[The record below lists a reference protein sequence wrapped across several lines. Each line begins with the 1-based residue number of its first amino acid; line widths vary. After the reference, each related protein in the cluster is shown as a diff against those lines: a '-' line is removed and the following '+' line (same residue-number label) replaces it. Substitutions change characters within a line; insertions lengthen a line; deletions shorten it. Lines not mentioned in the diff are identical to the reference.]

1 MTLKR
6 NLIILVSFFNYGCT
20 SLAERDYGSALIE
33 EMTPEAKK
41 EIEQVLS
48 AASKRTISGLSENIF
63 MTDSVV
69 VLEKN
74 RPQDSKIR
82 SIRIMT
88 KPDRYELILNKT
100 DNVSLGMT
108 KQIVVFKAKNA
119 AMKSR
124 KIFLFLCRLFVLS
137 HSMAEKLPANF
148 NTQDKSLEQII
159 KFPDIKGDISTTINC
174 SGVVQKIKIKF

>member
-6 NLIILVSFFNYGCT
+6 NLIILVSFFNFGCT
-20 SLAERDYGSALIE
+20 SLAERDYSSALIE
-33 EMTPEAKK
+33 EMTPETKK

-74 RPQDSKIR
+74 RPQDSEIR

-88 KPDRYELILNKT
+88 KPDRYELILNKNGQCFIRHDET
-100 DNVSLGMT
+100 NL
-108 KQIVVFKAKNA
+108 QWFLFKAKCV
-119 AMKSR
+119 S
-124 KIFLFLCRLFVLS
+124 
-137 HSMAEKLPANF
+137 
-148 NTQDKSLEQII
+148 Q
-159 KFPDIKGDISTTINC
+159 
-174 SGVVQKIKIKF
+174 

>member
-1 MTLKR
+1 MALKR
-6 NLIILVSFFNYGCT
+6 NLIILVLFFNFGCT
-20 SLAERDYGSALIE
+20 SLAERDYSSALIE

-74 RPQDSKIR
+74 RPQDFEIS

-88 KPDRYELILNKT
+88 KPDRYELILNKNGQCFIRHDET
-100 DNVSLGMT
+100 NL
-108 KQIVVFKAKNA
+108 QWFLFKAKCV
-119 AMKSR
+119 S
-124 KIFLFLCRLFVLS
+124 
-137 HSMAEKLPANF
+137 
-148 NTQDKSLEQII
+148 Q
-159 KFPDIKGDISTTINC
+159 
-174 SGVVQKIKIKF
+174 

>member
-6 NLIILVSFFNYGCT
+6 NLIIIVSFFHFGCT

-74 RPQDSKIR
+74 RPQDFEIS

-88 KPDRYELILNKT
+88 KPDRYELILNKNGQCFIRHDET
-100 DNVSLGMT
+100 NL
-108 KQIVVFKAKNA
+108 QWFLFKAKCV
-119 AMKSR
+119 S
-124 KIFLFLCRLFVLS
+124 
-137 HSMAEKLPANF
+137 
-148 NTQDKSLEQII
+148 Q
-159 KFPDIKGDISTTINC
+159 
-174 SGVVQKIKIKF
+174 

>member
-6 NLIILVSFFNYGCT
+6 NLIILVSFFNFGCT

-48 AASKRTISGLSENIF
+48 AASKRTIRGLSENIF
-63 MTDSVV
+63 MTDSIV

-74 RPQDSKIR
+74 RPQDFEIS

-88 KPDRYELILNKT
+88 KPDRYELILNKNGQCFIRHDET
-100 DNVSLGMT
+100 NL
-108 KQIVVFKAKNA
+108 QWFLFKAKCV
-119 AMKSR
+119 S
-124 KIFLFLCRLFVLS
+124 
-137 HSMAEKLPANF
+137 
-148 NTQDKSLEQII
+148 Q
-159 KFPDIKGDISTTINC
+159 
-174 SGVVQKIKIKF
+174 

>member
-6 NLIILVSFFNYGCT
+6 NLIILVSFFNFGCT
-20 SLAERDYGSALIE
+20 SLPERDYSSALIE

-74 RPQDSKIR
+74 RPQDFEIS

-88 KPDRYELILNKT
+88 KPDRYELILNKNGQCFIRHDET
-100 DNVSLGMT
+100 NL
-108 KQIVVFKAKNA
+108 QWFLFKAKCV
-119 AMKSR
+119 S
-124 KIFLFLCRLFVLS
+124 
-137 HSMAEKLPANF
+137 
-148 NTQDKSLEQII
+148 Q
-159 KFPDIKGDISTTINC
+159 
-174 SGVVQKIKIKF
+174 

>member
-6 NLIILVSFFNYGCT
+6 NLIILVSFFNFGCT
-20 SLAERDYGSALIE
+20 SLAERDYVSALIE

-48 AASKRTISGLSENIF
+48 AASKRTIRGLSENIF

-74 RPQDSKIR
+74 RPQDFKIS

-88 KPDRYELILNKT
+88 KPDRYELILNKNGQCFIRHDET
-100 DNVSLGMT
+100 NL
-108 KQIVVFKAKNA
+108 QWFLFKAKCV
-119 AMKSR
+119 S
-124 KIFLFLCRLFVLS
+124 
-137 HSMAEKLPANF
+137 
-148 NTQDKSLEQII
+148 Q
-159 KFPDIKGDISTTINC
+159 
-174 SGVVQKIKIKF
+174 

>member
-6 NLIILVSFFNYGCT
+6 NLIILVSFFNFGCT
-20 SLAERDYGSALIE
+20 SLAESDYGSALIE

-74 RPQDSKIR
+74 RPQDIEIS

-88 KPDRYELILNKT
+88 KPDRYELILNKNGQCFIRHDET
-100 DNVSLGMT
+100 NL
-108 KQIVVFKAKNA
+108 QWFLFKAKCV
-119 AMKSR
+119 S
-124 KIFLFLCRLFVLS
+124 
-137 HSMAEKLPANF
+137 
-148 NTQDKSLEQII
+148 Q
-159 KFPDIKGDISTTINC
+159 
-174 SGVVQKIKIKF
+174 

>member
-6 NLIILVSFFNYGCT
+6 NLIILLPFFNFGCT
-20 SLAERDYGSALIE
+20 SLGERDYSSALIE

-41 EIEQVLS
+41 EIEQILS

-74 RPQDSKIR
+74 RPQDFEIS

-88 KPDRYELILNKT
+88 KPDRYELILNKNGQCFIRHDET
-100 DNVSLGMT
+100 NL
-108 KQIVVFKAKNA
+108 QWFLFKAKCV
-119 AMKSR
+119 S
-124 KIFLFLCRLFVLS
+124 
-137 HSMAEKLPANF
+137 
-148 NTQDKSLEQII
+148 Q
-159 KFPDIKGDISTTINC
+159 
-174 SGVVQKIKIKF
+174 